1 MSSFDTAQRHVL
13 LYNLSLEPKVMGIS
27 SCALWTEFRELNLL
41 QIPDLDYVALFLA
54 TVVLVIERGNAR
66 DIRREQDSQ
75 NQHVRWASVM
85 IQEALAA
92 RLSVGLGVCRHV
104 PPTTSFEWHTGNLP
118 RLVLNEVCL
127 VAFAGMQL
135 KYVRKFVPIPDDR
148 IISI

>member
-13 LYNLSLEPKVMGIS
+13 LYDLSLEPMVMGIS
-27 SCALWTEFRELNLL
+27 SCVLWTEFRELDLL
-41 QIPDLDYVALFLA
+41 QILDLDYVALFIA
-54 TVVLVIERGNAR
+54 TVVIATVLLAVERGNAR

-104 PPTTSFEWHTGNLP
+104 PPTTSFERHTGN
-118 RLVLNEVCL
+118 
-127 VAFAGMQL
+127 
-135 KYVRKFVPIPDDR
+135 
-148 IISI
+148 